1 MLLCYQVSYI
11 AEWVMCQWMSDVSMN
26 EWCVSE
32 WVMCQWMSDVSVNE
46 WCVSE
51 WVMCHWISD
60 VSVNKW
66 EMWMTYYIDNWL
78 CVIFIVYTSL
88 SSYFYSIT
96 YWFSSAYTSM
106 IFNSLSQQSHVSWHL
121 FFLIVNFRYS
131 VLEVLFNASFINL
144 LFINLLFINL
154 LFINLLIF
162 YH

>member
-1 MLLCYQVSYI
+1 
-11 AEWVMCQWMSDVSMN
+11 
-26 EWCVSE
+26 
-32 WVMCQWMSDVSVNE
+32 
-46 WCVSE
+46 
-51 WVMCHWISD
+51 
-60 VSVNKW
+60 
-66 EMWMTYYIDNWL
+66 MTYYIDNWL

-131 VLEVLFNASFINL
+131 VLEMLFNASFINL
-144 LFINLLFINL
+144 LIINLLFVNL

-162 YH
+162 SHSRFFGWCNSGCIDKSSRYHKNQTTNTESRTVPHTKFNYNKN